1 MLIPALAKILICPFC
16 KREKPVLE
24 LMIGHTF
31 DGTIWS
37 DMKTIYPKLPE
48 ISPVQRCPHCGK
60 YYFAD
65 KVDSKEG
72 EEESDELGNLSYE
85 QIKEAINQYDQ
96 VVLTQD
102 DEIALRLLFVN
113 IYNDTFQRE
122 GVVHDAQ
129 PTADDKTILRKQVL
143 RLLQIWDC
151 AEDLFRAELYREIG
165 EFEQAT
171 KILDALTID
180 RPFTEYMASRIRQL
194 AESGQTQAF
203 QIQYKPTEEDIM
215 EVEPQ
220 ESESYTIDPS
230 SLTHIDEDSPF

>member
-1 MLIPALAKILICPFC
+1 MFIPALAKILICPFC
-16 KREKPVLE
+16 KGEKPVLE

-48 ISPVQRCPHCGK
+48 ISPVQHCPHCGK

-85 QIKEAINQYDQ
+85 QIKEAISQYDQ
-96 VVLTQD
+96 VVLEQE

-122 GVVHDAQ
+122 GVAHDAQ
-129 PTADDKTILRKQVL
+129 PTADDKTLLRKQVL

-151 AEDLFRAELYREIG
+151 AEDLFRAELYREIS

-171 KILDALTID
+171 KILDALTIG

-194 AESGQTQAF
+194 ADSGQTQAF
-203 QIQYKPTEEDIM
+203 LIKYKPTEEDIR
-215 EVEPQ
+215 EVEQQ
-220 ESESYTIDPS
+220 EPESYTPDPLS
-230 SLTHIDEDSPF
+230 KHIDEDSPF

>member
-1 MLIPALAKILICPFC
+1 MLSAISKILICPFC
-16 KREKPVLE
+16 KGEKPVLE
-24 LMIGHTF
+24 PLFGHSLG
-31 DGTIWS
+31 GTLWS

-72 EEESDELGNLSYE
+72 EDESDELGNLSYE

-122 GVVHDAQ
+122 GVAHDAQ
-129 PTADDKTILRKQVL
+129 PTADDKTLLRKQVL
-143 RLLQIWDC
+143 RLEQIWNN
-151 AEDLFRAELYREIG
+151 AEDLLRAELYREIA

-180 RPFTEYMASRIRQL
+180 KPFTEYMVSRIRQL

-203 QIQYKPTEEDIM
+203 LIKYKPTEEDIR
-215 EVEPQ
+215 EAEHQ
-220 ESESYTIDPS
+220 ESESYIPDS
-230 SLTHIDEDSPF
+230 SPKHTDEDSPF